1 MDGITWQQVLAAVLA
16 AVATIAASWLVSR
29 SGIKAK
35 RIESASRP
43 YDQLAARV
51 VTLERQVDDLR
62 EQVRTLRN
70 QNEELTEENER
81 ILQRAAAQGRLAVEA
96 DDYITDL
103 HVRWDTHRVRPR
115 PPHWRWLA
123 EPTTPPTLD

>member
-1 MDGITWQQVLAAVLA
+1 MDGITWQQVLAALGTV
-16 AVATIAASWLVSR
+16 VASWLVSR

-35 RIESASRP
+35 RIESASSP
-43 YDQLAARV
+43 YDQLAGRV
-51 VTLERQVDDLR
+51 VTLEQQVDALR
-62 EQVRTLRN
+62 EEVRTLRD

-81 ILQRAAAQGRLAVEA
+81 VVQRAAAQGRLAVEA

-115 PPHWRWLA
+115 PPYWRWLA
-123 EPTTPPTLD
+123 DEPPTTPPTLD